1 MRESEVRAR
10 TLSPNDCTG
19 DAPTIPPEVLDVLN
33 SAEGDSEQSS
43 AEEEQ
48 DDGGT
53 DKAATPA
60 ERIRSEAELV
70 RNCGRM
76 RPLTLLA
83 QRDSDANKRIEESR
97 NNALATVA
105 SVDIQTGSNLEEQ
118 FQTDYIPRVFSVTF
132 PFCVSGPDFKNSRR
146 LRRQVGES
154 AFLDLD
160 NFTAM
165 CSQRVEAQM
174 RWDWD
179 LNPGLWSLAFAS
191 KVNLSVSMSYNR
203 VLRRHGYMGEEEELG
218 IGQAA
223 QRI

>member
-1 MRESEVRAR
+1 M
-10 TLSPNDCTG
+10 
-19 DAPTIPPEVLDVLN
+19 
-33 SAEGDSEQSS
+33 
-43 AEEEQ
+43 
-48 DDGGT
+48 
-53 DKAATPA
+53 
-60 ERIRSEAELV
+60 
-70 RNCGRM
+70 
-76 RPLTLLA
+76 LA

-105 SVDIQTGSNLEEQ
+105 SVDIQTGSNLEDQ
-118 FQTDYIPRVFSVTF
+118 FQTDYIPRVFNVTF

-165 CSQRVEAQM
+165 CSQHVEAQM

-203 VLRRHGYMGEEEELG
+203 VLRRHAYMGEEEELG

-223 QRI
+223 QRIYHLLWHGEYWDEARQQRVPMQGKISKLRDIIGLGQKEKTMIDNFRFMSSKIAGTRQIRRNINHIVFSSRIVYGNPSS